1 MPTQING
8 LPAHVL
14 LIHLVI
20 VLVPVAALLL
30 IAQAW
35 SPVVRR
41 WAGILGP
48 LLALGALGLVPVTTH
63 AGEWLK
69 DRLPKTRAIERHA
82 NLGDQLLPWVAAM
95 FVLSLAVWRLGR
107 RQSEAAKP
115 LTQPP
120 TQGSVRVQLL
130 VAVLATAVAAGN
142 LVTVYRIGDS
152 GAKAVWTGVG
162 VTQK

>member
-1 MPTQING
+1 MPNQING

-41 WAGILGP
+41 WAGVLGP
-48 LLALGALGLVPVTTH
+48 LLALGALILVPVTTH

-69 DRLPKTRAIERHA
+69 DRLPNTRAIERHA
-82 NLGDQLLPWVAAM
+82 DLGDQLLPWVVAM
-95 FVLSLAVWRLGR
+95 FVLSLAVWLLGR
-107 RQSEAAKP
+107 RQSEAQKP
-115 LTQPP
+115 LTLPP
-120 TQGSVRVQLL
+120 AAGSIRVQLL
-130 VAVLATAVAAGN
+130 VAVLATAVAVGN
-142 LVTVYRIGDS
+142 LVMVFRIGDS